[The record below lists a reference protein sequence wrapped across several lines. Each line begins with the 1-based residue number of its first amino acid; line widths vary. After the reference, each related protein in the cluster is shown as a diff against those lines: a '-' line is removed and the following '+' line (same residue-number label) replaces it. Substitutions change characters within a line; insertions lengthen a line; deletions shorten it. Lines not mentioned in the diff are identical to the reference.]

1 MPSTLDRPPTPSAP
15 SRRRRILS
23 DDEDVRSVQA
33 GLLLTIVLWPLIIW
47 LLGAAL
53 RHLGHV
59 APGGPTTAS
68 KPIFNIELTPEE
80 FYLPEQKKETPPDR
94 FVETNPDAPEN
105 TPDKTRNVAARNQQ
119 VAQEKP
125 TPDGKSDTPALEGK
139 KDQEVTQIVSGQLR
153 TQDQLPPPPAP
164 PPSPAIAATP
174 GQSAPRREQ
183 NPLPGEEKIQ
193 GENPDGIGTSA
204 SKEVENASSVPERV
218 EGQKDAPLLTS
229 QPGMMPQPQIDPQ
242 RPQPRRRI
250 DRNVRPA
257 ILAEN
262 KFGTSNIGPTAID
275 ARWSAYAEYIQK
287 LIETVQI
294 QWERILDQSK
304 VYPPSGST
312 VTVKFRIEATE
323 GAIAEIVHS
332 ESSAGTQAERA
343 CISAITARSPYGKWT
358 DDMIA
363 VLGQSQEMTF
373 TFYYQ

>member
-1 MPSTLDRPPTPSAP
+1 M
-15 SRRRRILS
+15 
-23 DDEDVRSVQA
+23 QA
-33 GLLLTIVLWPLIIW
+33 GLLLTIVLWPLIVF

-59 APGGPTTAS
+59 APGGPSTAA
-68 KPIFNIELTPEE
+68 KPVFNIELAPEE
-80 FYLPEQKKETPPDR
+80 FYLPEKKQPPPDK

-105 TPDKTRNVAARNQQ
+105 IPDKTRNFAARNQQ

-139 KDQEVTQIVSGQLR
+139 KDREVTQIVSGHLQ
-153 TQDQLPPPPAP
+153 TQEETPPPAP
-164 PPSPAIAATP
+164 PPMPAVAATP
-174 GQSAPRREQ
+174 GQAAPRREQ

-193 GENPDGIGTSA
+193 GDNPDGIGTAA
-204 SKEVENASSVPERV
+204 SKEVQNAADVPEKV
-218 EGQKDAPLLTS
+218 EGQKDAPLLTAI
-229 QPGMMPQPQIDPQ
+229 PGQMPQPRIDPQ
-242 RPQPRRRI
+242 RPQPRRRV

-262 KFGTSNIGPTAID
+262 KFGTSNIGPIAID
-275 ARWSAYAEYIQK
+275 ARWSQYGEYIQK
-287 LIETVQI
+287 LIETVQV

-332 ESSAGTQAERA
+332 ESTAGTQAERA

-358 DDMIA
+358 EDMIA

-373 TFYYQ
+373 TFYYY